1 MSPSRMSGRIFGILA
16 GALLS
21 TTRAAPDVV
30 MPPLL
35 VSTNAPVVAAPETP
49 APDPTP
55 TAPPEPVTVAANPV
69 TPDDQAQFA
78 NGLFARGMYDL
89 ALREYMTVLKDHPD
103 HPRMDQVL
111 YRIGECY
118 REQGNP
124 SAAALFYRRV
134 AAEYADRPT
143 RYRAEFRQAEL
154 LAAAEKWAE
163 ALAAFQ
169 ALAAAKPPDDIR
181 IAAGYHTGHCL
192 QQLGRAAEAEAAFR
206 GVINLPTPSDYVP
219 LAALE
224 LAAARRRARQDD
236 EEQARL
242 YALALARPLS
252 PALAAE
258 ARFQQAELAFRR
270 GRYGEADAAYAAL
283 RREHP
288 DHPRAADARLPAA
301 WAACHNGRF
310 ADALAE
316 AEAALKA
323 SPGDLA
329 PDWLYL
335 KANALRQLLR
345 PADAVAIYE
354 TLAAQHP
361 RHTLAAASAY
371 ERALMAFQ
379 ERRFTDVIALL
390 KDVPPEQAVA
400 AGMGPD
406 RLWLLAESA
415 AGAGQ
420 RDSAVQYYRQLADG
434 GDPVRGPDAA
444 YRLAR
449 MLEEAGDVAGAV
461 DRYRKLAAQF
471 PQHESAP
478 PSLSAAAAGLARL
491 DRTPEAVAEWARLIR
506 DYPQSPL
513 AEEAWYQKGLAEIRL
528 DRPTVARDT
537 LRGLL
542 DQYPAGRFAPDAH
555 LWLAVLLEKSNEFA
569 LAEKELRA
577 ALDAKPAPEQ
587 DRQIRFRLAAVLQ
600 RLNRLDESADL
611 LQSLL
616 DTPMRDELTPAQLE
630 WLARR
635 RLEQGK
641 TDAAAAAA
649 EALIAGAAKDPARL
663 SAGHFMLGKARLAQG
678 RRLDA
683 AASFA
688 RAAEG
693 PEAHPES
700 VGALIALGDLARDEG
715 QSDAAME
722 RYAAAAERA
731 SAPELAALKAEALRG
746 LGLANELK
754 KDDEAAVRFYL
765 AVAILYDHPDLTP
778 ECLWRAAAGF
788 DRMKQPERRDQ
799 QLAEL
804 QERYP
809 QSPWAKKDLRR
820 P

>member
-1 MSPSRMSGRIFGILA
+1 
-16 GALLS
+16 
-21 TTRAAPDVV
+21 
-30 MPPLL
+30 MPPVL
-35 VSTNAPVVAAPETP
+35 VSTNAPAPAAITPATAPVAAEAPAAP
-49 APDPTP
+49 AP
-55 TAPPEPVTVAANPV
+55 AANAV
-69 TPDDQAQFA
+69 TADDQAQFA
-78 NGLFARGMYDL
+78 DGLFARGMYDL

-134 AAEYADRPT
+134 AAEYADRPS

-154 LAAAEKWAE
+154 LASAEKWAE

-181 IAAGYHTGHCL
+181 AAAGYHTGHCL
-192 QQLGRAAEAEAAFR
+192 QQMGRAADAEAAFR
-206 GVINLPTPSDYVP
+206 AVINLPIPSDYVP

-270 GRYGEADAAYAAL
+270 GRYGEADTAYAAL
-283 RREHP
+283 RKDFP
-288 DHPRAADARLPAA
+288 KDPRAADARLPAA
-301 WAACHNGRF
+301 WAASHNGRL

-316 AEAALKA
+316 AETALKEN
-323 SPGDLA
+323 PGELA

-345 PADAVAIYE
+345 PAEAVAVYE
-354 TLAAQHP
+354 ALATQHP
-361 RHTLAAASAY
+361 RHNLAAASAY

-379 ERRFTDVIALL
+379 ERRFAEVIALL
-390 KDVPPEQAVA
+390 KDVSDEQAKG
-400 AGMGPD
+400 AGITSD

-420 RDSAVQYYRQLADG
+420 RDLAVQCYRQLADA

-449 MLEEAGDVAGAV
+449 MLEDAGDVAGAA
-461 DRYRKLAAQF
+461 DRYRKLVAQF
-471 PQHESAP
+471 PKHEAAAQ
-478 PSLSAAAAGLARL
+478 SLSAAAAALARL
-491 DRTPEAVAEWARLIR
+491 NRMPEAIAEWARLIR

-528 DRPTVARDT
+528 DRGTVARDT
-537 LRGLL
+537 LRGLVEK
-542 DQYPAGRFAPDAH
+542 YPAGRFAPEAH
-555 LWLAVLLEKSNEFA
+555 LWLAVLLERSNEFA
-569 LAEKELRA
+569 LAEAELRA
-577 ALDAKPAPEQ
+577 ALNGKPAPEQ

-616 DTPMRDELTPAQLE
+616 DTPMREELTPAQLE

-635 RLEQGK
+635 RMEQGR

-663 SAGHFMLGKARLAQG
+663 SAGHFMLGKARLAQK
-678 RRLDA
+678 RRADA

-688 RAAEG
+688 RASEGAES
-693 PEAHPES
+693 HPEG
-700 VGALIALGDLARDEG
+700 VAALVALGDLARDEG
-715 QSDAAME
+715 QADAAIE

-731 SAPELAALKAEALRG
+731 GAPELAALKAEALRG

-754 KDDEAAVRFYL
+754 KDDEAAVRYYL
-765 AVAILYDHPDLTP
+765 AEAILYDHPELTP

-788 DRMKQPERRDQ
+788 DRLKQPARRDQ
-799 QLAEL
+799 QIAEL
-804 QERYP
+804 KERYP
-809 QSPWAKKDLRR
+809 KSPWATKGLDK